1 MPKVVC
7 KMWNMKCENPQHVQN
22 NVTMQTA
29 AVFASN
35 LTANICL
42 T

>member
-1 MPKVVC
+1 
-7 KMWNMKCENPQHVQN
+7 MWKCSACSKY
-22 NVTMQTA
+22 NVTMQTT

-35 LTANICL
+35 LTSTVCVILA

>member
-1 MPKVVC
+1 MPQVVV
-7 KMWNMKCENPQHVQN
+7 KCENTRHVQN
-22 NVTMQTA
+22 NVTMQTT

-42 T
+42 MLAI